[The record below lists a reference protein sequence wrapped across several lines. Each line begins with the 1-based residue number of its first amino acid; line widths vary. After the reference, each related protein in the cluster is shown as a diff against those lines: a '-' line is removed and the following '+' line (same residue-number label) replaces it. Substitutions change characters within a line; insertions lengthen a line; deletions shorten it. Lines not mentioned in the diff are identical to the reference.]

1 MGMILPLALINYEYF
16 FRKQEKLSFRMKR
29 LLPFLLIAI
38 FYIFLRFTI
47 LNFALASP
55 LKKAIIFSPN
65 NIIRILSFL
74 KGTVLY
80 LGLLVMPIN
89 LHMERFMLPAKTI
102 LDPDVLLFIFLLI
115 ISLIILKN
123 LKGEKRRFILFGMV
137 CFFIF
142 LFPQSN
148 FMFIALMAEHYLY
161 LPSIGIFLVAACGF
175 NSLYNNRIIKKSL
188 VSPIVIAILI
198 FFGLL
203 TFSQN
208 YVWRN
213 PLTFYRWEDRYARLS
228 YITRNNLANIYA
240 FLGKDDL
247 AIEKYEQ
254 ALTISPNTVII
265 KKNISII
272 EDNLIEK
279 YKNVI
284 KFQPEFAVNY
294 YNLAYIY
301 QRKGR
306 VDEAILY
313 YKKAIELRPYFAEAI
328 SNLGNVYERQGK
340 FEQALIQYKQAIA
353 INPNFAQAYFNI
365 GVVLAE
371 QGKLKEAQGYFEKAL
386 KINPDY
392 RKARDYVEQIK
403 EMLINN

>member
-1 MGMILPLALINYEYF
+1 
-16 FRKQEKLSFRMKR
+16 
-29 LLPFLLIAI
+29 
-38 FYIFLRFTI
+38 
-47 LNFALASP
+47 
-55 LKKAIIFSPN
+55 
-65 NIIRILSFL
+65 
-74 KGTVLY
+74 
-80 LGLLVMPIN
+80 
-89 LHMERFMLPAKTI
+89 
-102 LDPDVLLFIFLLI
+102 
-115 ISLIILKN
+115 
-123 LKGEKRRFILFGMV
+123 
-137 CFFIF
+137 
-142 LFPQSN
+142 
-148 FMFIALMAEHYLY
+148 MFIALMAEHYLY

-188 VSPIVIAILI
+188 VPPIVIAILI

-254 ALTISPNTVII
+254 ALTISPNTAII
-265 KKNISII
+265 KENITKI

-284 KFQPEFAVNY
+284 KSQPGFAVNY
-294 YNLAYIY
+294 YNLAYLY
-301 QRKGR
+301 ERKGR
-306 VDEAILY
+306 VDEAIIY
-313 YKKAIELRPYFAEAI
+313 YKKAIELKPNFVEAI

-340 FEQALIQYKQAIA
+340 FEQALTQYQRAVA
-353 INPNFAQAYFNI
+353 VEPNFAQGYFNI

-371 QGKLKEAQGYFEKAL
+371 QGKLEQAREYFAKAL
-386 KINPDY
+386 KIKPDY
-392 RKARDYVEQIK
+392 HKAVEYISQI
-403 EMLINN
+403 EDINNN